1 MAGTVHDIT
10 ERKRAEEK
18 LRESEERFRSLIQN
32 ASDLITILEED
43 GTIRYESP
51 AIERVLGY
59 SPEERIGN
67 NTFDYLHPDDE
78 ERTKV
83 SFAEALDNPGEV
95 RPPVEFRLRHK
106 DGSWRHM
113 ESTRTNLLQDPA
125 VKGVVANSRDVTDRK
140 QAEEKIRESEERY
153 RAVMEQSAEAIW
165 LFDPD
170 TKQVLES
177 NTAFQEML
185 GYTAEELRGMTNYDF
200 VAHSREDIDA
210 TVWRKAQEEKD
221 PPEERMYRRA
231 DGTLLNVEVK
241 GTLISYGGKEVV
253 CSVARDLTERK
264 EAEKALRESEERYRQ
279 LVDLSPEMVAVHGD
293 GKWLYINDAGAR
305 LLGASNSEELIGKPV
320 MDFVHPDFREIVRSR
335 HSQLE
340 RGESNTFL
348 EQKLIR
354 LDGQVVDVE
363 VASAPL
369 SYQGKPANQSLVRDI
384 TERKKAEKALRESEE
399 RFRSAFE
406 DSPIGVALVDL
417 DGQRFRVNRALCEML
432 GYSEEELLCAYL
444 EHVHPDD
451 RETSSEHLRRLLE
464 KGTGN
469 YTLERRYLH
478 ADGRVV
484 WNLTSVSLIQD
495 SRGEPSHLV
504 CLHQD
509 ITERKEL
516 EEQLRHQAFYDSLTG
531 LPNRALFLDR
541 LGHALARAGRE
552 DSPVAVLLIDLDD
565 FKAINDSLGHNAGN
579 AVLVEVAGRF
589 QASVRPGDTVGRIF
603 GDEFTI
609 LLETPAGEEEA
620 CRVTERIQ
628 KGLQAPFKVDGQ
640 EVFVRA
646 SIGVALG
653 ETDEDQPNEVLR
665 HADLAMYEAKNA
677 GNVRYEVYNP
687 SMDTRLVER
696 MNLERDLSR
705 AVEREE
711 FEVHYQPKVLLET
724 EAIVGVEALVRW
736 QHPERGLLPA
746 SQFIQLA
753 EKTCLI
759 DQIGPW
765 VLKESCRQLKEWQER
780 YPQKFGL
787 PFGLCVN
794 LSARE
799 IRQPDLAEKV
809 AGVLRETGLDPACL
823 MLEITERTAKEEA
836 EQTIG
841 KLRELKELGV
851 ELAIDDFGTGYCSLL
866 YLEHSLLDI
875 LKIDRLVVHRERKDP
890 EEYTAILSAM
900 TSMAHSLSL
909 EVIVEGVETEE
920 QATKLKEMGCEMA
933 QGHYFAE
940 PLPNEALEKLLVEG
954 ASL

>member
-1 MAGTVHDIT
+1 MAGTVYDIT
-10 ERKRAEEK
+10 QRKRAEEK
-18 LRESEERFRSLIQN
+18 LRQSEERFRSLIQN
-32 ASDLITILEED
+32 ASDLITVLEED

-51 AIERVLGY
+51 TIERILGY
-59 SPEERIGN
+59 RTEERLGKN
-67 NTFDYLHPDDE
+67 AFDYLHPDDE
-78 ERTKV
+78 EWVKD
-83 SFAEALDNPGEV
+83 SFDEALDNPGEV

-113 ESTRTNLLQDPA
+113 EATRTNLLDDPA
-125 VKGVVANSRDVTDRK
+125 VKGVVANLWDVTERK
-140 QAEEKIRESEERY
+140 RAEEKIRDSEERY

-170 TKQVLES
+170 TKQVLET

-185 GYTAEELRGMTNYDF
+185 GYTAEELCAMTNYDF
-200 VAHSREDIDA
+200 VAHSRKDIDA

-221 PPEERMYRRA
+221 PPEERNYRRS
-231 DGTLLNVEVK
+231 DGTLLEVEVK

-253 CSVARDLTERK
+253 CSVARDLTGRK
-264 EAEKALRESEERYRQ
+264 E
-279 LVDLSPEMVAVHGD
+279 
-293 GKWLYINDAGAR
+293 
-305 LLGASNSEELIGKPV
+305 
-320 MDFVHPDFREIVRSR
+320 
-335 HSQLE
+335 
-340 RGESNTFL
+340 
-348 EQKLIR
+348 
-354 LDGQVVDVE
+354 
-363 VASAPL
+363 
-369 SYQGKPANQSLVRDI
+369 
-384 TERKKAEKALRESEE
+384 AEKALRESEE

-417 DGQRFRVNRALCEML
+417 DGRRFRLNRALCEML
-432 GYSEEELLCAYL
+432 GYSEDELLCAYL

-451 RETSSEHLRRLLE
+451 REISSEHFRRLLE
-464 KGTGN
+464 EGTGN

-478 ADGRVV
+478 ADGHVV

-516 EEQLRHQAFYDSLTG
+516 EKQLRHQAFYDSLTD
-531 LPNRALFLDR
+531 LPNRVLFLDR
-541 LGHALARAGRE
+541 LGHALARASRE
-552 DSPVAVLLIDLDD
+552 DSPVAVLFIDLDD
-565 FKAINDSLGHNAGN
+565 FKVINDSLGHDAGN
-579 AVLVEVAGRF
+579 AVLVEVAERL

-603 GDEFTI
+603 GDEFAV
-609 LLETPAGEEEA
+609 LLEAPAGEEEA

-628 KGLQAPFKVDGQ
+628 KGLQAPFEVDRQ
-640 EVFVRA
+640 EVSLRA

-665 HADLAMYEAKNA
+665 HADLAMYEVKNS
-677 GNVRYEVYNP
+677 GNIRYKVYNP
-687 SMDTRLVER
+687 SMDARLVER
-696 MNLERDLSR
+696 MNLERDLR
-705 AVEREE
+705 QALEREE

-724 EAIVGVEALVRW
+724 EAIVGMEALVRW

-746 SQFIQLA
+746 SQFILQA
-753 EKTCLI
+753 EETGLI
-759 DQIGPW
+759 DQIGLW

-780 YPQKFGL
+780 YSAKLGM
-787 PFGLCVN
+787 PFGMCVN

-799 IRQPDLAEKV
+799 IRQPDLAGKV
-809 AGVLRETGLDPACL
+809 ASVLQDTGLDPACL

-841 KLRELKELGV
+841 KLRELKDLGV
-851 ELAIDDFGTGYCSLL
+851 QLAIDDFGTGYCSLL

-875 LKIDRLVVHRERKDP
+875 LKIDYLVVHREREDP
-890 EEYTAILSAM
+890 EEYESVLSAM
-900 TSMAHSLSL
+900 TNMAHSLGL

-920 QATKLKEMGCEMA
+920 QLAKLKEMGCEMA
-933 QGHYFAE
+933 QGYYFAE
-940 PLPNEALEKLLVEG
+940 PLPSETLENLLVEA